1 MEMPPR
7 HYMALAF
14 LPVILAVVTLVG
26 LYLYQQGAKERR
38 DRWQKP
44 EAVLDAIGV
53 APGMRAAEWM
63 PSDTYFLEQ
72 LLHRVGSEGYVFAIV
87 PPSGVSEDIARE
99 IPSIEILAEPPTG
112 LDAIL
117 SAHITMAKQDPEEL
131 ERTLVQCSK
140 RLNKGGRMGVIGV
153 RSERHDA
160 FFPSSEVKRFATDA
174 GLEVVGEEHFM
185 DRQFLVV
192 LERN

>member
-72 LLHRVGSEGYVFAIV
+72 LLHRVGSEGHVFAIV

-160 FFPSSEVKRFATDA
+160 FFPSSEVKRLATDA

>member
-1 MEMPPR
+1 METPPR

-53 APGMRAAEWM
+53 GPGMRAAEWM
-63 PSDTYFLEQ
+63 PSDTYFLEK
-72 LLHRVGSEGYVFAIV
+72 LLHRVGSDGHVFAIV
-87 PPSGVSEDIARE
+87 PPSRVSEDIARE

-117 SAHITMAKQDPEEL
+117 SVHITMAKQDLEEL
-131 ERTLVQCSK
+131 ERTLVECSE
-140 RLNKGGRMGVIGV
+140 RLNEGGRIGVIGF
-153 RSERHDA
+153 RSERLDA
-160 FFPSSEVKRFATDA
+160 FLPSSEVKRLATDA